1 MISFKD
7 DLNKELSNINCSAH
21 SSQII
26 AKATTKPKRNPYAF
40 IPRIAAAAIVLVLL
54 AGICF
59 APSLFGTKEQG
70 FVIYAGAEELSSKY
84 YVDLNSNDP
93 NYIKFD
99 FNQILDENAE
109 PTDITRRYLFHSF
122 EKKLDLTVKGENIKY
137 ITYKINKGSLTAV
150 IRKNLGTDRSSLG
163 ITNSFGEDDSIIKIK
178 YDDQKDTIFSF
189 NFAVPKDNFFSGS
202 PEHYSAIAD
211 TGEIVKVTDVV
222 VLENNI
228 FEARPE
234 YNAIAA
240 GYKYDCVP
248 LATEEEIEKLREYIY
263 IDDMIGFYNYQNQIF
278 KRIIDEIT
286 IDITITK
293 TDDSTETKTLQLCY
307 TPTEVTSA
315 ERANDNHSYTLS
327 NGTLSAKL
335 IKN

>member
-1 MISFKD
+1 MT
-7 DLNKELSNINCSAH
+7 DLKAKLDAEYCHINLNATEEE
-21 SSQII
+21 II
-26 AKATTKPKRNPYAF
+26 KKANHKTAYSPTL
-40 IPRIAAAAIVLVLL
+40 PRLVAAAIVLVLL

-59 APSLFGTKEQG
+59 APYLFKNEENS
-70 FVIYAGAEELSSKY
+70 FIIYAGAEELSDKY
-84 YVDLNSNDP
+84 FVDLNSNDP

-137 ITYKINKGSLTAV
+137 ITYKINKGSLTAT
-150 IRKNLGTDRSSLG
+150 IRKDLLGTGQSGLG
-163 ITNSFGEDDSIIKIK
+163 IMNSFGEDDSIIKIN
-178 YDDQKDTIFSF
+178 YADQKDTTFSF

-211 TGEIVKVTDVV
+211 TGEIVKVNDVV
-222 VLENNI
+222 ILENNV
-228 FEARPE
+228 FEALPE

-240 GYKYDCVP
+240 GYKYDCTP

-263 IDDMIGFYNYQNQIF
+263 ADDMIGFYNYQNQIF

-315 ERANDNHSYTLS
+315 ERTNTNHSYTLS